1 MADGILRLCL
11 LRENEVDLR
20 KPLRAGWTADRLKKL
35 IRESVHQKPWGHGLA
50 ENQVATNR
58 AMSEIGG

>member
-11 LRENEVDLR
+11 LRDNEVDLR
-20 KPLRAGWTADRLKKL
+20 TPLRAGWSRDRLKTF
-35 IRESVHQKPWGHGLA
+35 ISDAVHQKPWGHGLA
-50 ENQVATNR
+50 EHQIATTR